1 MALANARLKSEIV
14 QKKGQNGIGTWEQV
28 TRVVIVQPDGTEIEV
43 PQEIILAAGFIHDA
57 KVGHGVVHLT
67 LVGDADVEAL
77 GIQAYL
83 VEPDEDDE
91 DEDDDE

>member
-1 MALANARLKSEIV
+1 MSHANARLKSEIV
-14 QKKGQNGIGTWEQV
+14 REAGKNGIGTWKQE
-28 TRVVIVQPDGTEIEV
+28 TKVVIIQPDGTEIEV

-67 LVGDADVEAL
+67 LVGDADVEGL

-91 DEDDDE
+91 DENDDE